1 MRRMK
6 KGMKKS
12 GFPAAVL
19 FLTLIT
25 VFCSA
30 GTVMSRSDLSMAELE
45 GYYREQEKELV
56 RQTRDFLDD
65 SGYVN
70 SGVMLTRVVDSDGMR
85 EYTITVH
92 HGKIDK
98 LCEEDQIVLMSELKQ
113 FAFEDE
119 NSVFEYIFLTNY
131 TQDRKF

>member
-1 MRRMK
+1 MRGMR
-6 KGMKKS
+6 KG
-12 GFPAAVL
+12 GFPIIVI

-30 GTVMSRSDLSMAELE
+30 GTAMSRNDLSMAELE

-56 RQTRDFLDD
+56 RQTRDFLDE

-70 SGVMLTRVVDSDGMR
+70 SGVMLTRVVDSDGTR

-98 LCEEDQIVLMSELKQ
+98 LCEEDQIVLMSELKK
-113 FAFEDE
+113 FVFEDE